1 MATYR
6 VLRRL
11 RSKNTYELVSKL
23 VKEDRP
29 ERAIEAN
36 RRLDSLL
43 QSLGRLESIIGRFM
57 GREEALEVLW
67 AVY

>member
-57 GREEALEVLW
+57 GREEALEVL
-67 AVY
+67 

>member
-1 MATYR
+1 M
-6 VLRRL
+6 
-11 RSKNTYELVSKL
+11 SKL

-29 ERAIEAN
+29 ELAIEAN

-57 GREEALEVLW
+57 AREEALEVL
-67 AVY
+67 